1 VRKIHLVE
9 RVFQLEFPFKK
20 TGRLFSIVWATEE
33 KAALIF
39 SFLFDFPHASIQS
52 LSALHFGFS
61 NSIVSVTPLPEITWV
76 LAVATNKKRPSKVQ
90 FTNVFDDLHSC

>member
-1 VRKIHLVE
+1 MHLVE

-20 TGRLFSIVWATEE
+20 SARLFSIVWTTEE

-39 SFLFDFPHASIQS
+39 SFFFDFPYASIQS
-52 LSALHFGFS
+52 VSAFRFWKL
-61 NSIVSVTPLPEITWV
+61 VSVTPLPELARI

-90 FTNVFDDLHSC
+90 FTNVFDDFHSC

>member
-1 VRKIHLVE
+1 MHLVE

-20 TGRLFSIVWATEE
+20 TARLLEATKE

-39 SFLFDFPHASIQS
+39 SFLFYFPYASIQS
-52 LSALHFGFS
+52 VSALLFWQL
-61 NSIVSVTPLPEITWV
+61 VSVTPLPEITWV

-90 FTNVFDDLHSC
+90 FTNVFHDFHSC